1 MARSGYSAVVK
12 EAMTM
17 RDGHLL
23 KRAGREFANNFIWMA
38 VVLGLLVAVLA
49 AATDLSLVGMMAFVG
64 VFAAVVAA
72 IVTVVVIWSGAYDET
87 TRRGGHDYPGSP
99 PDRGG
104 WEDLEKWTGHSGG
117 GYGGGGL

>member
-1 MARSGYSAVVK
+1 VVK
-12 EAMTM
+12 EAMAM

-23 KRAGREFANNFIWMA
+23 KRAGREFAKNLLWMA
-38 VVLGLLVAVLA
+38 VVLGSLAAILV
-49 AATDLSLVGMMAFVG
+49 AATDLPLAGVIFFVG
-64 VFAAVVAA
+64 VFAAVMAA

-87 TRRGGHDYPGSP
+87 TRLGGHDYPGSP

-104 WEDLEKWTGHSGG
+104 WDDVEKWTGHGGG

>member
-1 MARSGYSAVVK
+1 VVK

-72 IVTVVVIWSGAYDET
+72 IVTVVVIWSRAPDGT
-87 TRRGGHDYPGSP
+87 TRPGGHDYPSSP

-104 WEDLEKWTGHSGG
+104 RSGG
-117 GYGGGGL
+117 GGWDDVGKWPG